1 MRSVNTVG
9 QWFKSGTTFALAF
22 AIATAVGTMS
32 ISDSAEAQ
40 YRSTQARASSSANS
54 QRYVSRTTRRI
65 AVPTRNQRVYSAPR
79 GATLLRSRA
88 WDPRTRWL
96 VDSRTHSTYAVLSNG
111 EVWFLEPSSG
121 WAYTVDR
128 YGRVYGADPRR
139 NSVYAFSS
147 LHSWRGDMFYFFDY
161 FSPYDGYYTVRDY
174 DWFYSSYYGR
184 RYSLFDYG
192 YAYSSM
198 WNTFDDFWFS
208 NRFRRSVHFRY
219 YEPAYIRYDAGWNS
233 RYYYN
238 SLPAVYIAPCY
249 SYTVVNNT
257 VVVNNNYY
265 TNVNNTTIVNNNGTR
280 SLPSAEQAAVQLSQ
294 QVAAPAVFAGNAI
307 SEQQLVDVGLSA
319 PQEQVKE
326 IAPEQAFVATA
337 EEPLVQV
344 PGVPEVDSTIAVAEQ
359 TAPVEPSTNSQVDP
373 MDQKPAMEQK
383 PADVP
388 VETPIET
395 PIAAEVDNTKAEQEE
410 IQPLPAEPVAEQGF
424 SEPTREQTAAQEQM
438 VDQQPEY
445 QEPVREEPAFEKEPA
460 YEEPAREEQTYDQPA
475 YEEPAF
481 EKEPAY
487 EEPAY
492 QEPAREEPAFEK
504 EPAYEE
510 PAYQEPAREE
520 QSYEQPA
527 YEEPAYQEP
536 AREEQSYEQPAYEE
550 PAYQEPAREEQS
562 YEQPAYQ
569 EPAYEQPA
577 YQEPAREEQSYVQ
590 PAYQEPAYEQP
601 AYQEPARQE
610 QSYEQPSYQE
620 PARQE
625 IEQPAYEQPKPDE
638 GISG

>member
-1 MRSVNTVG
+1 MRSVKTVG

-22 AIATAVGTMS
+22 AIATTVGTMS

-40 YRSTQARASSSANS
+40 YRSTQARVSSTANS

-79 GATLLRSRA
+79 GATLLRNRA

-96 VDSRTHSTYAVLSNG
+96 VDSRTHSTYSVLSNG

-208 NRFRRSVHFRY
+208 NSFRRSVHFRY

-294 QVAAPAVFAGNAI
+294 QVAAPVAFAGNAI

-319 PQEQVKE
+319 PVEQVKE

-337 EEPLVQV
+337 EEPNVQV
-344 PGVPEVDSTIAVAEQ
+344 PGVPELETPVNSQTEQ
-359 TAPVEPSTNSQVDP
+359 TPVL
-373 MDQKPAMEQK
+373 
-383 PADVP
+383 ADVP
-388 VETPIET
+388 NEVQPIET
-395 PIAAEVDNTKAEQEE
+395 PVDNPIAAEVGNTKQEE
-410 IQPLPAEPVAEQGF
+410 IQPIPAETAVQEPVAEQGF
-424 SEPTREQTAAQEQM
+424 SEPAREQTAPQEQM
-438 VDQQPEY
+438 VEQPAYEEPVY
-445 QEPVREEPAFEKEPA
+445 QEPAREESFEQQPA
-460 YEEPAREEQTYDQPA
+460 YEEPAREES
-475 YEEPAF
+475 F
-481 EKEPAY
+481 EQQPAY

-492 QEPAREEPAFEK
+492 QEPAREEQSFEQ
-504 EPAYEE
+504 PAYEE
-510 PAYQEPAREE
+510 PAYQESAREEQTYEQPAYEEPAYQEPAREEQTYEQPAYEEPAREE

-536 AREEQSYEQPAYEE
+536 AREEH
-550 PAYQEPAREEQS
+550 S

-569 EPAYEQPA
+569 EPAY
-577 YQEPAREEQSYVQ
+577 QEPARQEQS
-590 PAYQEPAYEQP
+590 YEQP

-625 IEQPAYEQPKPDE
+625 IEQPVYEQPKPDE
-638 GISG
+638 GSGG